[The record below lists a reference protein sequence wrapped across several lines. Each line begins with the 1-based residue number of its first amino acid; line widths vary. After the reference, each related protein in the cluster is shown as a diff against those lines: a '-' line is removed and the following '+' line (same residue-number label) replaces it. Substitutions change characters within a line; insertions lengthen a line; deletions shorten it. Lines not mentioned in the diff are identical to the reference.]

1 METRAYGYIRVSGK
15 GQVEGDGLV
24 RQEQAIRDY
33 AQAHG
38 ITIEHIFEDAG
49 VSGTLE
55 ARPALAEMMVALEEN
70 GTGIKTIIFE
80 KVDRLARDLMIQ
92 ERIISDLKTLE
103 VNVISVIEGDD
114 LFGDSDPTRTLVRQI
129 LGAIAQFDKQMV
141 VLKLAA
147 ARARIRARDGKCE
160 GRKSYS
166 EAQPEVV
173 QEIKKLRRKQ
183 KGITDRMSFEDVAR
197 NLNARGKKTMTGKPW
212 SGALVRNAMK

>member
-15 GQVEGDGLV
+15 GQIEGDGLV

-38 ITIEHIFEDAG
+38 ITIEKIFEDAG

-55 ARPALAEMMVALEEN
+55 ARPALAEMLVALEEN
-70 GTGIKTIIFE
+70 GAEVQTIIFE
-80 KVDRLARDLMIQ
+80 RVDRLARDLMIQ

-103 VNVISVIEGDD
+103 VSVISVVEGDD
-114 LFGDSDPTRTLVRQI
+114 LFGDGDPTRTLVRQI

-147 ARARIRARDGKCE
+147 ARARIRAKTGKCE

-173 QEIKKLRRKQ
+173 AEIKKLRRKQ
-183 KGITDRMSFEDVAR
+183 KGIADRMSFEEVAR
-197 NLNARGKKTMTGKPW
+197 NLNARGIKTMTGKGW
-212 SGALVRNAMK
+212 SGALVRNALK